1 MEHLTNAGLSVE
13 VEASVPWRG
22 HHKVSVPAGKVISV
36 PYNKTQS
43 PSGSPRSAAH
53 RPTPHG
59 DKVREL
65 LQNSKLPS
73 ADRPRVQALLDHYN
87 QWLLDMASLTSTGS
101 RKVSDL
107 VDLLNAY
114 KERVEV
120 ELIWDSDDSF
130 LYRQK
135 GQLKL
140 DNSVLEEWFPWLVDP
155 DIMPELTGIS
165 YSVGPA
171 KAFAA
176 THFQSVLSSK
186 STSPELAI
194 RSKDQDFTIGRSTFL
209 KASFD
214 PDFSPSQTDIRETYI
229 AYIAAELKT
238 NLDKT
243 MFQEASATSH
253 DLSIAAPGSH
263 YFLICEYLDMTPI
276 SSAGTDIS
284 EVLVLRGKRISSQV
298 RNQYSNADYR
308 RTHRDEYVSSVK
320 LTPVRV
326 AVIQRFVDRVRAILQ
341 QQNADLA
348 DAVER
353 GYF

>member
-1 MEHLTNAGLSVE
+1 MREDQDAFEETVPVE
-13 VEASVPWRG
+13 EVA
-22 HHKVSVPAGKVISV
+22 AA
-36 PYNKTQS
+36 PY
-43 PSGSPRSAAH
+43 R

-59 DKVREL
+59 DKLREL
-65 LQNSKLPS
+65 VNNAKLPGS
-73 ADRPRVQALLDHYN
+73 DLPKVESLVRHYA
-87 QWLLDMASLTSTGS
+87 QWIEDMSNLTSTGDA
-101 RKVSDL
+101 KVEDL
-107 VDLLNAY
+107 VGLLNAY
-114 KERVEV
+114 KEKIEV
-120 ELIWDSDDSF
+120 DLIWDSDESF

-155 DIMPELTGIS
+155 VIMPELGDIDLV
-165 YSVGPA
+165 VGPA

-176 THFQSVLSSK
+176 ARFQSALTDGTGRPGLVV
-186 STSPELAI
+186 
-194 RSKDQDFTIGRSTFL
+194 RSKDQDFTIGRPAYM
-209 KASFD
+209 KASFSSSFD
-214 PDFSPSQTDIRETYI
+214 SSMTDEVSTYV

-253 DLSIAAPGSH
+253 DLTIAAPGSH

-284 EVLVLRGKRISSQV
+284 EVLVLRGKRTGSQD
-298 RNQYSNADYR
+298 RKNYSNARYR
-308 RTHRDEYVSSVK
+308 RENRQAYVAR
-320 LTPVRV
+320 LRNTPVRTDV
-326 AVIQRFVDRVRAILQ
+326 VLRFVHRVRAILQ
-341 QQNADLA
+341 NQTTDLS

>member
-1 MEHLTNAGLSVE
+1 MADVPSEPQE
-13 VEASVPWRG
+13 VFGETVDVQEVAI
-22 HHKVSVPAGKVISV
+22 A
-36 PYNKTQS
+36 PY
-43 PSGSPRSAAH
+43 H

-59 DKVREL
+59 DKLREL
-65 LQNSKLPS
+65 VRNPKLPS
-73 ADRPRVQALLDHYN
+73 VDRPKVLALLEQYD
-87 QWLLDMASLTSTGS
+87 QWLREMAGLASAGDE
-101 RKVSDL
+101 KVRDL
-107 VDLLNAY
+107 VALLNAY
-114 KERVEV
+114 KEKVEV
-120 ELIWDSDDSF
+120 DLIWDSSESF

-155 DIMPELTGIS
+155 AIMPELGGNDLV
-165 YSVGPA
+165 VGPA

-176 THFQSVLSSK
+176 ARFQSSLTDVNGRPGLI
-186 STSPELAI
+186 I
-194 RSKDQDFTIGRSTFL
+194 RNKDQDFTIGRPVYL
-209 KASFD
+209 KASFSSSFD
-214 PDFSPSQTDIRETYI
+214 GVVTDEVSTYV

-253 DLSIAAPGSH
+253 DLTIATPGSH

-284 EVLVLRGKRISSQV
+284 EVLVLRGRRTGSQDR
-298 RNQYSNADYR
+298 RNYSDAEYR
-308 RTHRDEYVSSVK
+308 RKNRDEYVARLRK
-320 LTPVRV
+320 FPVRTEV
-326 AVIQRFVDRVRAILQ
+326 VERFVSNVRAILQ
-341 QQNADLA
+341 NHTSDLS